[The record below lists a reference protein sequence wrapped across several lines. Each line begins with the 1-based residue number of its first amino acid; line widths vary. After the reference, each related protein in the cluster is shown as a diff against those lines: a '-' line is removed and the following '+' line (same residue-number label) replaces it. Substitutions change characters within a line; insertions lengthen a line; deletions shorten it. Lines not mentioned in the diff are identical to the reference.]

1 MELFSGDDI
10 AAGYASA
17 RPAVHPVIVE
27 RAFQRLGAE
36 RRRDRILDVG
46 CGAGASTRAV
56 VPWARTIVGVDP
68 EIQMVRNARTVGGGP
83 SYAVGTAEAM
93 PIASH
98 AVDVLT
104 AAGALNF
111 VDLGRFRAEAAR
123 VLRSDGVI
131 VVYDFAT
138 GRRCADAPALEHAYD
153 EFASRWPRPIDG
165 QDAIDA
171 GVLAG
176 AAFNIV
182 SSEPITVPVAMTV
195 DGYIDYLMTETNVG
209 AAIRHGERATDI
221 RHWCHDRFS
230 PVFIEPGVIEFTAWY
245 AIVTP
250 TA

>member
-1 MELFSGDDI
+1 M
-10 AAGYASA
+10 
-17 RPAVHPVIVE
+17 IVE

-93 PIASH
+93 PIVSH

-138 GRRCADAPALEHAYD
+138 GRRCADA
-153 EFASRWPRPIDG
+153 G
-165 QDAIDA
+165 
-171 GVLAG
+171 
-176 AAFNIV
+176 
-182 SSEPITVPVAMTV
+182 
-195 DGYIDYLMTETNVG
+195 
-209 AAIRHGERATDI
+209 HGERATDI